1 MKLWLVGVGAVGS
14 ATIARVETE
23 PPCRL
28 VDAWAEHV
36 AAIRADGLRVEL
48 PDETL
53 TLHLPAFHE
62 SELERIGERPDV
74 VLLAVKSNATAET
87 VERLLPFLDDD
98 AAIVSL
104 QNGINEETI
113 AALAGAHR
121 TIGAMV
127 AYGGTLVGP
136 GHARP
141 HGARGHLTLGE
152 LDGARSARV
161 EELATLLRASV
172 DADVTDDIWGAL
184 WTKLIVNAQMNAV
197 CALSGLPTD
206 RMVRDDGLRAVSIAV
221 AREAVAVADAL
232 GIALDDAMFDVDAD
246 RLRARWQDAAVKP
259 SMLQDAE
266 KGRPIE
272 IEFLNGYVAKKARE
286 AGLSAPANE
295 ALVSLARERGALIG
309 RDAVAELV

>member
-36 AAIRADGLRVEL
+36 DAIRANGLHIEL

-53 TLHLPAFHE
+53 TLRLPAYHE
-62 SELERIGERPDV
+62 SELDRIGERPDV
-74 VLLAVKSNATAET
+74 VLLAVKSNVTAAT
-87 VERLLPFLDDD
+87 VDRLLPYLDDD
-98 AAIVSL
+98 SAIVSL

-113 AALAGAHR
+113 ASIAGAHR

-127 AYGGTLVGP
+127 AYGGTLAGP
-136 GHARP
+136 GHAKP
-141 HGARGHLTLGE
+141 HGARGHLTVGE
-152 LDGARSARV
+152 LDGARSERV
-161 EELATLLRASV
+161 EALAALLRASV
-172 DADVTDDIWGAL
+172 DVDVTDDIFGAL

-206 RMVRDDGLRAVSIAV
+206 RMVRDDALRALSIAV
-221 AREAVAVADAL
+221 AREAVAVAGAL
-232 GIALDDAMFDVDAD
+232 GIALDDGMFDVDGD
-246 RLRARWQDAAVKP
+246 RLRERWQDAAVKP

-272 IEFLNGYVAKKARE
+272 IDFLNGYVAAKARE
-286 AGLSAPANE
+286 VGLEAPANE
-295 ALVSLARERGALIG
+295 ALVRLAAERGALVG
-309 RDAVAELV
+309 RDAVAALA